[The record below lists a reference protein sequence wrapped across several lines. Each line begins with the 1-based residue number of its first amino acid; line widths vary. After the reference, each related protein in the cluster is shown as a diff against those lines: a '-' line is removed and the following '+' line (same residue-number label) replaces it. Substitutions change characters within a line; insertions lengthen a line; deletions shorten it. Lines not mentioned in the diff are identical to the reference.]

1 MQFEQESMFTVFARF
16 IIGRRMNFSPELFW
30 NKIPEQVKRLAI
42 LVVILFAL
50 FVVVRTVL
58 VPSDFGEYG
67 HFRASAV
74 EEIAS
79 QEIRYAGHEICTDC
93 HDDVAETKRVG
104 FHRNVA
110 CEVCHG
116 PAAGHIDDPEEVVL
130 EAPRER
136 GYCPLCHEYL
146 PSRPTGFPQIVT
158 ASHNPMKPCASCHD
172 PHDPVPPETPKECA
186 ACHATIARTKA
197 ISHHVYVDCLRC
209 HEAPEEHRANPREFR
224 PTKPAGREFCG
235 GCHAKDAPGEK
246 GIPRVDLETHEE
258 RYVCWQC
265 HYPHL
270 PEAR

>member
-16 IIGRRMNFSPELFW
+16 IIERPMNFNPESFW

-67 HFRASAV
+67 HFRASAL

-116 PAAGHIDDPEEVVL
+116 PAAGHIDDPEEVVKDRSL
-130 EAPRER
+130 YNLVTVITMSDRICQKF
-136 GYCPLCHEYL
+136 G
-146 PSRPTGFPQIVT
+146 TGW
-158 ASHNPMKPCASCHD
+158 
-172 PHDPVPPETPKECA
+172 
-186 ACHATIARTKA
+186 RKA
-197 ISHHVYVDCLRC
+197 YGDEVDFG
-209 HEAPEEHRANPREFR
+209 N
-224 PTKPAGREFCG
+224 
-235 GCHAKDAPGEK
+235 
-246 GIPRVDLETHEE
+246 
-258 RYVCWQC
+258 
-265 HYPHL
+265 L
-270 PEAR
+270 PEVLGFDEESLAEVLESIQAVFKDEISQY